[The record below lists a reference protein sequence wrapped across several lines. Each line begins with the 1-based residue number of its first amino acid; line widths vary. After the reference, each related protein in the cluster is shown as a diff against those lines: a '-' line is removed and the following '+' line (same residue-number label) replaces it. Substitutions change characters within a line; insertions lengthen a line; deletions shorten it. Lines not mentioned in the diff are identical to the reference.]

1 MAVLMLGFTEV
12 AELDAVMQK
21 LIAES
26 GHYLFYTLCGG
37 TGGDSRTE
45 SVAEVWAHRNG
56 CPIKY
61 IMDSDFENLKKKLLK
76 ECDYLV
82 IKITDQTPQWQKNFM
97 MQIKAQGKHGTVIK

>member
-1 MAVLMLGFTEV
+1 MLGFTEI

-45 SVAEVWAHRNG
+45 SVAEIWAATHALNWV
-56 CPIKY
+56 
-61 IMDSDFENLKKKLLK
+61 S
-76 ECDYLV
+76 V
-82 IKITDQTPQWQKNFM
+82 IREEITFSQHVKQYKTRKGGRWGWQRW
-97 MQIKAQGKHGTVIK
+97 GGTY

>member
-1 MAVLMLGFTEV
+1 MAVLMLGFTEI

-21 LIAES
+21 LVQDS
-26 GHYLFYTLCGG
+26 GHYLFYTLCG

-45 SVAEVWAHRNG
+45 SVAEIWARRNG

-61 IMDSDFENLKKKLLK
+61 VVDNDFESLKKKLLK

-82 IKITDQTPQWQKNFM
+82 IKLQTRLRN
-97 MQIKAQGKHGTVIK
+97 GKRIL